1 MAYELPQKARGRQLR
16 LFRVLCFGKLCM
28 LHPINNSLN
37 LLGRLADDQSKHH
50 TTTAKNSTP
59 NYAAPILLKRPSPAP
74 SAKRLS
80 LQALRGA
87 RRAELPRC
95 K

>member
-16 LFRVLCFGKLCM
+16 LFRVLCFGKL
-28 LHPINNSLN
+28 
-37 LLGRLADDQSKHH
+37 ADDQSKHH
-50 TTTAKNSTP
+50 TTTANNSTP

-74 SAKRLS
+74 SAMRLS
-80 LQALRGA
+80 LLALRGA